1 MEVPNMVLCEQSI
14 DGVEFFDAIDEEI
27 PLLTVIEGRRDGR
40 RLAMLPESIAKRSAV
55 VAVIGLGYVGL
66 PLLMA
71 AGDEGFGL
79 IGIDADSS
87 KIRALR
93 EGRSYIADIDNADF
107 VVLEGARFTSDHQAL
122 SAADVILV
130 AVPTP
135 LRDGSPDLS
144 LVEAAAE
151 QIAAILRPGQLV
163 ILESTTYP
171 GTTQDLVLP
180 ILESRGLKHGDDFAL
195 AYSPERI
202 DPGGGWS
209 FRKTPKIVAGI
220 TPAQTDLAVAFYSTM
235 VDRVVRTS
243 SPREAEMAKL
253 IENTFRQVNIA
264 LVNELATIAPAIG
277 VDIWESLEA
286 AATKPFGYMPF
297 WPGPGV
303 GGHCIA
309 IDPTYLS
316 WKVEQRLG
324 FGIGFIE
331 HARSVN
337 NRMPGF
343 VTSRIADTLNQIGR
357 SLQGASVVVL
367 GLTYKAGVNDVRESP
382 ALSVLGRLIEAGA
395 DCSYHDP
402 YVASTIVGGRR
413 KTDRPRLTVD
423 AGLNEQVE
431 LRSVPFDED
440 LLSNADCVV
449 ILTAHPEID
458 YDKVIAH
465 APLIFDAVGVT
476 RHKRHDHV
484 VVL

>member
-1 MEVPNMVLCEQSI
+1 MSLVVLCERSL
-14 DGVEFFDAIDEEI
+14 DGAEFFD
-27 PLLTVIEGRRDGR
+27 TVDDDWLNGLPNEHQADTR
-40 RLAMLPESIAKRSAV
+40 RLRDLPARIASRDAV

-71 AGDEGFGL
+71 AGAEGFNL
-79 IGIDADSS
+79 IGVDADGEKISS
-87 KIRALR
+87 L
-93 EGRSYIADIDNADF
+93 EGGRSYIADIGDADLE
-107 VVLEGARFTSDHQAL
+107 VLKGAAFTSDQHIL
-122 SAADVILV
+122 SRADVILV

-135 LRDGSPDLS
+135 LRDGTPDLS
-144 LVEAAAE
+144 LIETAVAN
-151 QIAAILRPGQLV
+151 IAATLRPGQLV

-180 ILESRGLKHGDDFAL
+180 MLESSGLVAGEDFGL

-209 FRKTPKIVAGI
+209 FRRTPKIVAGV
-220 TPAQTDLAVAFYSTM
+220 TPAETELAAGFYSTM
-235 VDRVVRTS
+235 VDRVVKTS

-324 FGIGFIE
+324 FGVGFIE

-343 VTSRIADTLNQIGR
+343 VTSRIADTLNEIGR
-357 SLQGASVVVL
+357 SLQGARVMVI

-382 ALSVLGRLIEAGA
+382 AISVLGRLIEAGA
-395 DCSYHDP
+395 LCDYHDP
-402 YVASTIVGGRR
+402 YVPSTLVGGRR
-413 KTDRPRLTVD
+413 KTDRPRIGTALH
-423 AGLNEQVE
+423 AEALEMRSVE
-431 LRSVPFDED
+431 LDDD
-440 LLSNADCVV
+440 LLARADCVV

-458 YDKVIAH
+458 YERVISKSA
-465 APLIFDAVGVT
+465 LVFDAVGVT
-476 RHKRHDHV
+476 RLQRHDHV